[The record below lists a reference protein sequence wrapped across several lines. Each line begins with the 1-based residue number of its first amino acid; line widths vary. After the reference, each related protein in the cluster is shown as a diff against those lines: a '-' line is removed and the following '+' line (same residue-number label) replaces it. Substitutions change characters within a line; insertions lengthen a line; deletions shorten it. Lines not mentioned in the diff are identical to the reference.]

1 MTRPKSAWVSPSSGD
16 PHDLLQGVVRQD
28 PEAID
33 AWFRAQHPAVYR
45 LCLGF
50 LAHAAE
56 AEDVAQDAMLSLLDK
71 LPSWDPTRS
80 YEAWRDTLVLNRCRD
95 RIRRLEARGR
105 ALERALEE
113 RAEVHNASAPDAQ
126 RVLEQEE
133 VQRVMTDCL
142 SELTPRE
149 REVFVLRDLEGRT
162 SAQAA
167 DLLSIT
173 PSSVRSLLTL
183 ARRRLRGIL
192 GQRLPGLVPPAGTR
206 APGGQ
211 HE

>member
-1 MTRPKSAWVSPSSGD
+1 MARPTSASGSPSSGD
-16 PHDLLQGVVRQD
+16 PHDLLRGVLRQD

-71 LPSWDPTRS
+71 LPSWDPARS
-80 YEAWRDTLVLNRCRD
+80 YETWRDTLVLNRCRD
-95 RIRRLEARGR
+95 RMRRLEARDR
-105 ALERALEE
+105 ALERAGEA
-113 RAEVHNASAPDAQ
+113 RAEVPMAAAPDAH
-126 RVLEQEE
+126 RLLEQAE
-133 VQRVMTDCL
+133 VQRVMTESLAEL
-142 SELTPRE
+142 SPRE
-149 REVFVLRDLEGRT
+149 REVFVLRDLEGQS

-167 DLLSIT
+167 ELLSIT

-192 GQRLPGLVPPAGTR
+192 TQRLPGLVPE
-206 APGGQ
+206 GGA
-211 HE
+211 HD